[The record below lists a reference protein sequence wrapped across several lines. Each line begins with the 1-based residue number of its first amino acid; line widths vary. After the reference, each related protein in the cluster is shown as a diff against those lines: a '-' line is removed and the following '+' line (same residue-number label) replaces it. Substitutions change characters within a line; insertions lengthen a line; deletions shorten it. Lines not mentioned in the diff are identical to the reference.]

1 LNLPKDILGCHE
13 LIKEQ
18 SVQNQNLQ
26 KQVNLLMAKVSE
38 LEDRLNKNSR
48 NSDKPPSSD
57 GLKKKNISPAFP
69 RKKGKKNGGQ
79 QGHKGKT
86 LEMST
91 RVDYIK
97 LHLPTE
103 CDCGNDLDIVQAEVI
118 EVRQVFDIPPPKLE
132 ITEHRKLQC
141 SCDSCGN
148 LMKGEFP
155 QNVKAPVQ
163 YGNGVRSLVVL
174 LNIAFKLP
182 LKKIQ
187 TLFNDLFGYA
197 INESTIINAT
207 QKCYQ
212 QLEASEKVIR
222 KNLLEKLVAHFDE
235 TGLRV
240 KGKLHWLHVCCDD
253 LFTYL
258 FVHCK
263 RGKEALQDVASI
275 LPDFKN
281 RAIHDCWSS
290 YFNFTQ
296 CLHGICGAHLLR
308 ELTALEEKQIQWA
321 IWFKRYLMTLY
332 LMTDKGKSQLTTKQ
346 QEKAIQLF
354 EKIWNHADRIEPPP
368 KKSTSGRGKPKAT
381 KGRNL
386 LIRLKKHQ
394 EAVLAFAFY
403 KEVPFTNNQ
412 AERDLRPAKIKQK
425 VAGSFRTLEGAQI
438 YARIHGFISTTRKH
452 QFSIFNEL
460 QTTFDGDN
468 FLDSIKNS

>member
-1 LNLPKDILGCHE
+1 MQ
-13 LIKEQ
+13 EQ
-18 SVQNQNLQ
+18 V
-26 KQVNLLMAKVSE
+26 KLLLCKVAE

-57 GLKKKNISPAFP
+57 GLKKPKISPAFP
-69 RKKGKKNGGQ
+69 RKKNKKNGGQ
-79 QGHKGKT
+79 EGHKGKT
-86 LEMST
+86 LEMAT
-91 RVDYIK
+91 TVDHIE
-97 LHLPTE
+97 LHLPKN
-103 CDCGNDLDIVQAEVI
+103 CFCGNHLDISQAQVL

-141 SCDSCGN
+141 NCEYCGS
-148 LMKGEFP
+148 LVKGEFP
-155 QNVKAPVQ
+155 KNVKAPVQ

-182 LKKIQ
+182 IKKIKI
-187 TLFNDLFGYA
+187 LFDDLFGYA

-212 QLEASEKVIR
+212 QLEESEQVIR
-222 KNLLEKLVAHFDE
+222 KSLLQKLVAHFDE

-240 KGKLHWLHVCCDD
+240 KGKLHWLHVCCTD

-258 FVHCK
+258 FVHGK
-263 RGKEALQDVASI
+263 RGKLALEDVASL

-290 YFNFTQ
+290 YFKFTQ

-308 ELTALEEKQIQWA
+308 ELIALEEKEIQWA
-321 IWFKRYLMTLY
+321 VWFKRYLMTLY
-332 LMTDKGKSQLTTKQ
+332 LMTDKGKNQLTN
-346 QEKAIQLF
+346 QEKQKALQLF
-354 EKIWNHADRIEPPP
+354 EKIWTHADHIEPPP

-438 YARIHGFISTTRKH
+438 YARIHGFVSTTRKH
-452 QFSIFNEL
+452 QFSIFKEL
-460 QTTFDGDN
+460 QSTFDGEN
-468 FLDSIKNS
+468 FLTKSKIS